1 MNLKTPLSSDN
12 PAPVPDQPYRQLE
25 GLALPLS
32 SLPLH
37 PWRRTV
43 LLPSQCWKV
52 KLMTRPLEIFF
63 CNWADLTRVDNNRP
77 NWQQPVFVIPGSAI
91 RAIGGIQHSPLFL
104 EGNSSSFQAFV
115 DESWVYM
122 ERNWSKQVG
131 PCNNRPFDE
140 QTFKTISHLTRRLT
154 VPVVSIA
161 PFCQVLQILF
171 HPLFVSHHLFFSG
184 AGPAQGTFITTQ
196 LLLLL
201 SLHFVKGNV
210 WGSIWQDLIS
220 GFRLQQLCSTLQ
232 RLFLLSS
239 IFTPSQ
245 LRTGESC

>member
-1 MNLKTPLSSDN
+1 
-12 PAPVPDQPYRQLE
+12 
-25 GLALPLS
+25 
-32 SLPLH
+32 
-37 PWRRTV
+37 
-43 LLPSQCWKV
+43 
-52 KLMTRPLEIFF
+52 MTRPLEIFF

-115 DESWVYM
+115 AESWVYM

-171 HPLFVSHHLFFSG
+171 HPFVSHHLFFSG
-184 AGPAQGTFITTQ
+184 AGPAQGTFLTTQ
-196 LLLLL
+196 LLLLF

-210 WGSIWQDLIS
+210 WGSISQERKIS
-220 GFRLQQLCSTLQ
+220 SQVFAFNNFVLLCRDCFCSRVSSLPLSCVQVNLVSLQVNVGWGSYNQKYK
-232 RLFLLSS
+232 
-239 IFTPSQ
+239 
-245 LRTGESC
+245 

>member
-1 MNLKTPLSSDN
+1 MYTKVSKTPKADGKLINLKTPLSSDN
-12 PAPVPDQPYRQLE
+12 PAPVPDQPHRQLE

-37 PWRRTV
+37 PWRRT
-43 LLPSQCWKV
+43 LFLPSQCWKV

-115 DESWVYM
+115 AESWLYM

-154 VPVVSIA
+154 VPAVSIA
-161 PFCQVLQILF
+161 PFCQVLQIL
-171 HPLFVSHHLFFSG
+171 
-184 AGPAQGTFITTQ
+184 
-196 LLLLL
+196 
-201 SLHFVKGNV
+201 
-210 WGSIWQDLIS
+210 
-220 GFRLQQLCSTLQ
+220 
-232 RLFLLSS
+232 SS
-239 IFTPSQ
+239 IH
-245 LRTGESC
+245 